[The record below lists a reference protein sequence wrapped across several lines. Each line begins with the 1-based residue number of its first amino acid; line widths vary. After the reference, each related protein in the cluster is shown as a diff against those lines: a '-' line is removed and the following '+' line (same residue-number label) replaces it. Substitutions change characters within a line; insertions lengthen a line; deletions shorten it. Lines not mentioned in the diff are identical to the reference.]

1 MRVEWTKAAD
11 RQRDQVAEYIRDE
24 FGAKRRK
31 QFIQEVRQMTQILK
45 RAPGIGKI
53 DPLFANHA
61 ATYRSV
67 IINGLN
73 KMVYRVDNDIIYIV
87 AFWDTRMEPEEQAAK
102 VK

>member
-31 QFIQEVRQMTQILK
+31 QFIQEVRQMTQKLK

-87 AFWDTRMEPEEQAAK
+87 ASWDTRMEPEEQAAK